1 MNHVLCI
8 DDDVVAQ
15 RLYSILLKNAGYE
28 VVNAT
33 SASMAIEKIEQQR
46 YAAAILDYMI
56 PDLNGLDLAGRI
68 RRHADESIRK
78 LPLIVCSASLDR
90 KAVQQFT
97 ILGVRHFLVKPI
109 EKELLKQTLIRASG
123 TQWDG
128 KAITSL
134 ELICCNLG
142 VDSTT
147 ALELLQDAAA
157 QLRTQYAQLRE
168 ATAVKE
174 EAAVKM
180 RCSALRSTLG
190 NLGLRS
196 DDEWMMD
203 VRGLVTAVEAG
214 LGSSPSDLESLLARM
229 EGAFDRLHGDL
240 AKLSGP
246 PSASAP
252 VEAKADVVPSGAT
265 SST

>member
-1 MNHVLCI
+1 MNYVLCI

-28 VVNAT
+28 VVSAT

-46 YAAAILDYMI
+46 YTAAILDYMI
-56 PDLNGLDLAGRI
+56 PDLNGLDLAARI
-68 RRHADESIRK
+68 RRHNDETISK
-78 LPLIVCSASLDR
+78 LPLVVCSASLDR

-97 ILGVRHFLVKPI
+97 ALSVRHFLVKPI
-109 EKELLKQTLIRASG
+109 EKELLKQTLIRATG
-123 TQWDG
+123 RQWDG
-128 KAITSL
+128 KAISSL

-142 VDSTT
+142 VESTT
-147 ALELLQDAAA
+147 AIELLQQAAE

-168 ATAVKE
+168 ATQSGDEAIVKT
-174 EAAVKM
+174 
-180 RCSALRSTLG
+180 RCSSLRSTLG

-214 LGSSPSDLESLLARM
+214 LASPTSDLDGFLTRM
-229 EGAFDRLHGDL
+229 GGAFDRLQ
-240 AKLSGP
+240 
-246 PSASAP
+246 
-252 VEAKADVVPSGAT
+252 EDVVTLAAPPT
-265 SST
+265 SSTTN

>member
-68 RRHADESIRK
+68 RRHAEESIRK

-97 ILGVRHFLVKPI
+97 TLGVRHFLVKPI

-123 TQWDG
+123 REWDG

-142 VDSTT
+142 VEATT
-147 ALELLQDAAA
+147 ALELLLHAAE

-168 ATAVKE
+168 AITMKE

-196 DDEWMMD
+196 DDEWMMET
-203 VRGLVTAVEAG
+203 RNLITGVEAG
-214 LGSSPSDLESLLARM
+214 LGSSTSDLESLLARM
-229 EGAFDRLHGDL
+229 EGAFDRLHEDL
-240 AKLSGP
+240 AKLNEPLPAP
-246 PSASAP
+246 PPAA
-252 VEAKADVVPSGAT
+252 VKADVAVSGTA
-265 SST
+265 

>member
-1 MNHVLCI
+1 MNYVLCI

-46 YAAAILDYMI
+46 YTAAILDYMI

-68 RRHADESIRK
+68 RRHAEESIRK

-97 ILGVRHFLVKPI
+97 LLGVRHFLVKPI
-109 EKELLKQTLIRASG
+109 EKELLKQTLIRAAG

-142 VDSTT
+142 VESTT
-147 ALELLQDAAA
+147 ALELLQQAAE
-157 QLRTQYAQLRE
+157 QLRVQYAQLRE
-168 ATAVKE
+168 ATSARE

-180 RCSALRSTLG
+180 GCSSLRSTLC

-214 LGSSPSDLESLLARM
+214 FGSPTADLEGLLARL
-229 EGAFDRLHGDL
+229 EGAFDRLHEDL
-240 AKLSGP
+240 GKLKEP
-246 PSASAP
+246 QLASASITVKP
-252 VEAKADVVPSGAT
+252 DTAT
-265 SST
+265 SEIAH